1 MLVGD
6 GREVSS
12 KLDSGELNRYAVNGC
27 DRSKGAGGWYRPCS
41 GGYEV
46 SSRLEK
52 GYSSNPH
59 SNLKDP
65 DMTPLR
71 RRFIEDMQLRGLA
84 PTTQRSYTHYAVEF
98 AKYYGTS
105 PEHLDLE
112 AVRQYEL
119 HLLNEKKLS
128 PQTVNTFISAAQFLY
143 TVTLD
148 MPWGKQCF
156 PRVRVPVKLP
166 IVLDQE
172 EVADFFGAIPSLKY
186 RAALMLCYGA
196 GLRIS
201 EAVSVRLGDIDSK
214 RMLIRVEQG
223 KGKKDRYT
231 MLRPR
236 LLAVLR
242 RYWQSTMPVTAS
254 LRAAGNRPSPR
265 DWLFPSW
272 RPARHLT
279 TGALSLACR
288 DASTQCGLGKR
299 VTAHTLRHSFAT
311 HLLEGGTDT
320 RVIQV
325 LLGHSRI
332 DTTARYTRVSPEMI
346 AGTLSPLETI
356 GLTPHEGRPKPKL
369 RR

>member
-1 MLVGD
+1 
-6 GREVSS
+6 
-12 KLDSGELNRYAVNGC
+12 
-27 DRSKGAGGWYRPCS
+27 
-41 GGYEV
+41 
-46 SSRLEK
+46 
-52 GYSSNPH
+52 
-59 SNLKDP
+59 
-65 DMTPLR
+65 MTPLR

-84 PTTQRSYTHYAVEF
+84 PTTQRSYTHYAIEF
-98 AKYYGTS
+98 ARYFNTS

-119 HLLNEKKLS
+119 HLLNEKKLA
-128 PQTVNTFISAAQFLY
+128 PQSVNGFISAAQFLY

-148 MPWGKQCF
+148 MPWGKECF
-156 PRVRVPVKLP
+156 PRLRVPDKLP
-166 IVLDQE
+166 VVLDQN
-172 EVADFFGAIPSLKY
+172 EVADFFRSIPSLKY
-186 RAALMLCYGA
+186 RAALLLCYGA

-231 MLRPR
+231 ILPPR
-236 LLAVLR
+236 LLAILR
-242 RYWQSTMPVTAS
+242 RYWRSTMPVTDS

-272 RPARHLT
+272 RRGKHLT
-279 TGALSLACR
+279 TTALSTACR
-288 DASTQCGLGKR
+288 DAATQCGLGKR

-311 HLLEGGTDT
+311 HLLEDGADT

-332 DTTARYTRVSPEMI
+332 DTTARYTRVSPELI
-346 AGTLSPLETI
+346 AGTPSPLEAI
-356 GLTPHEGRPKPKL
+356 GLTPHEGRPKQKS
-369 RR
+369 RK